1 MDATDFLDFAKKL
14 DATSEANS
22 RSCVSRSYYCA
33 YHESKK
39 FVEDKLNIEVDR
51 VKGGSHER
59 LSKILINEKNPKLKG
74 LGYKMLTLHSRR
86 VNADYFLNEKCTDI
100 SAKEAITECEKI
112 LKLIDDFGS

>member
-14 DATSEANS
+14 DTTIEANS

-39 FVEDKLNIEVDR
+39 FIEDKLNIEVDR
-51 VKGGSHER
+51 AQGGTHER
-59 LSKILINEKNPKLKG
+59 LSKILINEKDPKLKG
-74 LGYKMLTLHSRR
+74 LGYKMVTFHSRR
-86 VNADYFLNEKCTDI
+86 VKADYFLDEKCTDI

-112 LKLIDDFGS
+112 LKAIEDFSS